1 MTLKK
6 QLIPAIKEASEPVL
20 SDVQAVLDTIKARL
34 VPQFQPIQIILFGS
48 QATGRATPDS
58 DIDLLVVMPQVASK
72 RQAAIAMRRCLADL
86 PMGKDII
93 VTTTEEI
100 ARRGYIVGT
109 VLHQAITEG
118 KVIYEQA

>member
-48 QATGRATPDS
+48 QA
-58 DIDLLVVMPQVASK
+58 
-72 RQAAIAMRRCLADL
+72 
-86 PMGKDII
+86 
-93 VTTTEEI
+93 
-100 ARRGYIVGT
+100 
-109 VLHQAITEG
+109 
-118 KVIYEQA
+118 